1 MDALTAHKGQGLTL
15 SMTFLGLDDIF
26 GFGLAYTMYTRS
38 RYAEN
43 MCNVGVPPNDI
54 LEALLRRDSNGQDAI
69 DRKRV
74 QVQTL
79 LKDKNAFDAMM
90 DARIESGEFCLK
102 TIATDLALATEPVL
116 AQARAK
122 LREVQGTLYYIT
134 NKAMTK
140 NIYKRSY
147 DIFYATRSVEQPAN
161 NPGASWGPIWTPPF
175 VSAHG
180 IQFKLFFYSQ
190 QSPLLD
196 TC

>member
-1 MDALTAHKGQGLTL
+1 MWKQVQLIPAYALTVHKGQGLTL

-38 RYAEN
+38 RFAEN
-43 MCNVGVPPNDI
+43 MCNVGVPPKDI

-102 TIATDLALATEPVL
+102 TIA
-116 AQARAK
+116 
-122 LREVQGTLYYIT
+122 
-134 NKAMTK
+134 
-140 NIYKRSY
+140 NIS
-147 DIFYATRSVEQPAN
+147 
-161 NPGASWGPIWTPPF
+161 
-175 VSAHG
+175 
-180 IQFKLFFYSQ
+180 
-190 QSPLLD
+190 
-196 TC
+196 